1 VVIYLVAW
9 GATDPLSSSEF
20 SADGVL
26 GMGFQ
31 SISKL
36 NEPTFFQNVVKD
48 HIVYY
53 GSFAFRLVEPFSL
66 TIGGLDFSL
75 YEYTEEPTYTP
86 VTHEGYWQIEFSSL
100 KIGDASV
107 VEFPTP
113 AIVDSVRLEPIWL
126 FCILITSE

>member
-1 VVIYLVAW
+1 M
-9 GATDPLSSSEF
+9 
-20 SADGVL
+20 

-36 NEPTFFQNVVKD
+36 NEPTFFQNLVKD
-48 HIVYY
+48 RITYV
-53 GSFAFRLVEPFSL
+53 GCFAFRLVEPLSL
-66 TIGGLDFSL
+66 TLGGIDPAL
-75 YEYTEEPTYTP
+75 YVYTEEPTYTP

-113 AIVDSVRLEPIWL
+113 AIVDSVRLKPIWP
-126 FCILITSE
+126 FCMLITFE